1 MPSLGG
7 SGGRGFWRSPAAGS
21 VDWELLLGPPDRGGI
36 WRMESEK
43 VSKVPWF
50 LGSCRVDKAGL
61 LSAGHLSLA
70 KQKGI
75 MSL

>member
-1 MPSLGG
+1 
-7 SGGRGFWRSPAAGS
+7 
-21 VDWELLLGPPDRGGI
+21 
-36 WRMESEK
+36 MESEN
-43 VSKVPWF
+43 VSKVPRF